1 MLILL
6 RTSISLILKFIPMKR
21 TLIFLSM
28 LFLLGSTQF
37 ATAQEEASQ
46 SKVSHNLI
54 NEYGFFIG
62 SDGGFTGV
70 FINSIKFNKSN
81 DLIGIGIGYEAS
93 TLAGQAIPLFFNY
106 RHYFDRGR
114 KLMPLFNIAVGTHY
128 YFGYD
133 NFHYDYSGNTIVEPR
148 GFGLYGTIGSG
159 FIVKA

>member
-62 SDGGFTGV
+62 SDGGLQEY
-70 FINSIKFNKSN
+70 S
-81 DLIGIGIGYEAS
+81 S
-93 TLAGQAIPLFFNY
+93 TVLNL
-106 RHYFDRGR
+106 
-114 KLMPLFNIAVGTHY
+114 T
-128 YFGYD
+128 
-133 NFHYDYSGNTIVEPR
+133 
-148 GFGLYGTIGSG
+148 
-159 FIVKA
+159 KAMI